1 MAEDT
6 GYGPSDT
13 DPVHQSIAT
22 ALSYGYSPD
31 EILNSLKS
39 SSEPQHQEWY
49 KNYSEK
55 QKEQNKDVAVV
66 NSNTPKTQLSE
77 GASTPLLSKL
87 HNLSNQDLALGLGA
101 VGLGG
106 VALTGIN
113 QIAKNA
119 VSRIFPSESEIQ
131 YREQNNIQKEKLSKG
146 IGAKAASDI
155 EHQQKLRENELAIA
169 EEKLNREKL
178 KTQQL
183 QAKAGIAPTSEPTGV
198 IPTSTAPV
206 ELPNA
211 QAPTPAT
218 LTSSP
223 QEMANFATG
232 GASPQKP
239 MTPNG
244 SPAPFAVPPQV
255 NPSSNPTGA
264 IGVGNMPEG
273 GSPAP
278 FATAPTTPAQQ
289 ALKTELTPPVN
300 NNPTSPIASV
310 QPNPVTSGEGASP
323 LHNPQGQ
330 GLTQTEATN
339 VSATPNSA
347 FPAETNAPKE
357 SGSLTNKAE
366 NPTQGGVEK
375 VEKEIKGAAK
385 PVIPRRTKEQ
395 TKVFEEEMPQN
406 KFYNQIANRLAG
418 TENLKEHPHITE
430 QFDKAW
436 EDVFH
441 NVLGGKME
449 RSKAGAPAKINEIE
463 SHINAN
469 AEKYPDLVKYMN
481 EAKQYAK
488 GNVNPKEGGF
498 SHIGAMLGM
507 LGAGGLGA
515 YMLHRYGN
523 PFEESMKKANE
534 AMGDVT
540 GTQDLLKA
548 NKAEELSPA
557 MRALFIKASNPVY
570 RKEINEKLV
579 TEKNPERI
587 KELKRELEKAK

>member
-77 GASTPLLSKL
+77 SASTPLLSKL

-198 IPTSTAPV
+198 IPTSSAPV

-211 QAPTPAT
+211 QTSNPAT
-218 LTSSP
+218 LTSSS

-232 GASPQKP
+232 AVASP
-239 MTPNG
+239 
-244 SPAPFAVPPQV
+244 SPGTQPVQPTQPVQVAPSAQPPQPVPP
-255 NPSSNPTGA
+255 
-264 IGVGNMPEG
+264 
-273 GSPAP
+273 
-278 FATAPTTPAQQ
+278 TPAQQ

-385 PVIPRRTKEQ
+385 PRLDKELILKDTPEQWTKLSKEGQ
-395 TKVFEEEMPQN
+395 TFLPGYGAGDNNLYNTYGAEGRKAILEKYNNGKPIGSYENYEAFNKKLKAGVPIGDVPDLMSKLPPEEE
-406 KFYNQIANRLAG
+406 AG
-418 TENLKEHPHITE
+418 NYGKLGRKGLVKATGVGGLLVTAAQLSHAAEEAKKGNYAPARESL
-430 QFDKAW
+430 FDLVSA
-436 EDVFH
+436 
-441 NVLGGKME
+441 LGGVGGMAATYMGGLDKDEDKKLAQHRYAYEM
-449 RSKAGAPAKINEIE
+449 SKKN
-463 SHINAN
+463 
-469 AEKYPDLVKYMN
+469 
-481 EAKQYAK
+481 
-488 GNVNPKEGGF
+488 
-498 SHIGAMLGM
+498 
-507 LGAGGLGA
+507 GAGRGQL
-515 YMLHRYGN
+515 N
-523 PFEESMKKANE
+523 STK
-534 AMGDVT
+534 
-540 GTQDLLKA
+540 
-548 NKAEELSPA
+548 
-557 MRALFIKASNPVY
+557 
-570 RKEINEKLV
+570 
-579 TEKNPERI
+579 
-587 KELKRELEKAK
+587 

>member
-77 GASTPLLSKL
+77 GPSTPLLSKL

-106 VALTGIN
+106 VALTGSN

-183 QAKAGIAPTSEPTGV
+183 QAKAGIAPISEPTGV

-232 GASPQKP
+232 AVAPPSPGTQP
-239 MTPNG
+239 VQPTQPVQV
-244 SPAPFAVPPQV
+244 APSAQPPQ
-255 NPSSNPTGA
+255 P
-264 IGVGNMPEG
+264 
-273 GSPAP
+273 
-278 FATAPTTPAQQ
+278 APTTPAQQ

-385 PVIPRRTKEQ
+385 PRLDKELILKDTPEQWTKLSKEGQ
-395 TKVFEEEMPQN
+395 TFLPGYGAGDNNLYNTYGAEGRKAILEKYNNGKPIGSYENYEALNKKLKAGVPIGDVPDLMSKLPAEEE
-406 KFYNQIANRLAG
+406 AG
-418 TENLKEHPHITE
+418 NYGKLGRKGLVRATGVGGLLVTAAQLSHAAE
-430 QFDKAW
+430 QAKKGNYAPARESLFDLVSA
-436 EDVFH
+436 
-441 NVLGGKME
+441 LGGVGGMAATHMGGLNKDEEKQLAQHRYAYEM
-449 RSKAGAPAKINEIE
+449 SKKN
-463 SHINAN
+463 
-469 AEKYPDLVKYMN
+469 
-481 EAKQYAK
+481 
-488 GNVNPKEGGF
+488 
-498 SHIGAMLGM
+498 
-507 LGAGGLGA
+507 GAGRGQL
-515 YMLHRYGN
+515 N
-523 PFEESMKKANE
+523 STK
-534 AMGDVT
+534 
-540 GTQDLLKA
+540 
-548 NKAEELSPA
+548 
-557 MRALFIKASNPVY
+557 
-570 RKEINEKLV
+570 
-579 TEKNPERI
+579 
-587 KELKRELEKAK
+587 

>member
-1 MAEDT
+1 MARFNIE
-6 GYGPSDT
+6 GYRKEAKEAGLDDKEIEQVIKEETSGF
-13 DPVHQSIAT
+13 H
-22 ALSYGYSPD
+22 PD
-31 EILNSLKS
+31 EPKIDNPAGTYDYIKPAAMALATGVGLKMAKHAYDKYLS
-39 SSEPQHQEWY
+39 I
-49 KNYSEK
+49 KNEGI
-55 QKEQNKDVAVV
+55 
-66 NSNTPKTQLSE
+66 PKT
-77 GASTPLLSKL
+77 
-87 HNLSNQDLALGLGA
+87 
-101 VGLGG
+101 
-106 VALTGIN
+106 
-113 QIAKNA
+113 
-119 VSRIFPSESEIQ
+119 ES
-131 YREQNNIQKEKLSKG
+131 EKLSER
-146 IGAKAASDI
+146 I
-155 EHQQKLRENELAIA
+155 EPLLDTNQQKPTGRVEPTLLPE
-169 EEKLNREKL
+169 
-178 KTQQL
+178 
-183 QAKAGIAPTSEPTGV
+183 GPVAPTSTG
-198 IPTSTAPV
+198 PV
-206 ELPNA
+206 ALPNA
-211 QAPTPAT
+211 QAPNPAT

-418 TENLKEHPHITE
+418 TENLKEHPHITQ

-449 RSKAGAPAKINEIE
+449 RSKGGSPAKINEIE

-557 MRALFIKASNPVY
+557 MRALFTKASNPVY
-570 RKEINEKLV
+570 RKEINEQLV

>member
-1 MAEDT
+1 MSDKKQPQYGEWEDVDNQKNDT
-6 GYGPSDT
+6 PQVIPSPSMEDK
-13 DPVHQSIAT
+13 A
-22 ALSYGYSPD
+22 
-31 EILNSLKS
+31 
-39 SSEPQHQEWY
+39 
-49 KNYSEK
+49 
-55 QKEQNKDVAVV
+55 
-66 NSNTPKTQLSE
+66 
-77 GASTPLLSKL
+77 PLLRKFHEL
-87 HNLSNQDLALGLGA
+87 TPAELGLGA
-101 VGLGG
+101 AGIAAVTMAGG
-106 VALTGIN
+106 QLI
-113 QIAKNA
+113 KNA
-119 VSRIFPSESEIQ
+119 VSRIFPSESERQ
-131 YREQNNIQKEKLSKG
+131 YREQNNIQKEKLNRGFGQKTE
-146 IGAKAASDI
+146 SDI
-155 EHQQKLRENELAIA
+155 EHQQRLRENEYAIA
-169 EEKLNREKL
+169 QEKLNRERI

-183 QAKAGIAPTSEPTGV
+183 QAKEGIASTQKPSGV
-198 IPTSTAPV
+198 PANVAGSIV
-206 ELPNA
+206 ELPNTATTGIQTTPTATAESTLGMLPPVTHNA
-211 QAPTPAT
+211 Q
-218 LTSSP
+218 
-223 QEMANFATG
+223 G
-232 GASPQKP
+232 V
-239 MTPNG
+239 
-244 SPAPFAVPPQV
+244 PAPFAVPAQI

-278 FATAPTTPAQQ
+278 FSTQPVIPSPPANPPAPPTTPAPLATFPSTPAQQ
-289 ALKTELTPPVN
+289 VIEQTTGTAPKPPVSN
-300 NNPTSPIASV
+300 QSAIGEVSA
-310 QPNPVTSGEGASP
+310 NPV
-323 LHNPQGQ
+323 
-330 GLTQTEATN
+330 
-339 VSATPNSA
+339 
-347 FPAETNAPKE
+347 E
-357 SGSLTNKAE
+357 SGSEANPLHEPGSDVGKTQLQASAESTENK
-366 NPTQGGVEK
+366 PPK
-375 VEKEIKGAAK
+375 LEKEIKGAVK
-385 PVIPRRTKEQ
+385 PVISRRTKEQ

-418 TENLKEHPHITE
+418 TENLKEHPHITK

-449 RSKAGAPAKINEIE
+449 RSQGGSPAKINEIE

-557 MRALFIKASNPVY
+557 MRALFTKASNPVY
-570 RKEINEKLV
+570 RKEINEQLV

-587 KELKRELEKAK
+587 NELKRELEKAK

>member
-77 GASTPLLSKL
+77 GPSTPLLSKL

-198 IPTSTAPV
+198 IPTSTGPV
-206 ELPNA
+206 ALPNA
-211 QAPTPAT
+211 QAPNPAT

-223 QEMANFATG
+223 QEMANFAIG

-385 PVIPRRTKEQ
+385 PRLDKELILKDTPEQWTKLSKEGQ
-395 TKVFEEEMPQN
+395 TFLPGYGAGDNNLYNTYGAEGRKAILEKYNNGKPIGSYENYEAFNKKLKAGVPIGDVPDLMSKLPAEEE
-406 KFYNQIANRLAG
+406 AG
-418 TENLKEHPHITE
+418 NYGKLGRKGLVKATGVGGLLVTAAQLSHAAE
-430 QFDKAW
+430 QAKKGNYAPARESLFDLVSA
-436 EDVFH
+436 
-441 NVLGGKME
+441 LGGVGGMAATHMGGLNKDEEKQLAQHRYAYEM
-449 RSKAGAPAKINEIE
+449 SKKN
-463 SHINAN
+463 
-469 AEKYPDLVKYMN
+469 
-481 EAKQYAK
+481 
-488 GNVNPKEGGF
+488 
-498 SHIGAMLGM
+498 
-507 LGAGGLGA
+507 GAGRGQL
-515 YMLHRYGN
+515 N
-523 PFEESMKKANE
+523 STK
-534 AMGDVT
+534 
-540 GTQDLLKA
+540 
-548 NKAEELSPA
+548 
-557 MRALFIKASNPVY
+557 
-570 RKEINEKLV
+570 
-579 TEKNPERI
+579 
-587 KELKRELEKAK
+587 

>member
-77 GASTPLLSKL
+77 SASTPLLSKL

-198 IPTSTAPV
+198 IPTSSAPV

-211 QAPTPAT
+211 QTSNPAT

-232 GASPQKP
+232 AVASP
-239 MTPNG
+239 
-244 SPAPFAVPPQV
+244 SPGTQPVQPTQPVQVAPSAQPPQPVPP
-255 NPSSNPTGA
+255 
-264 IGVGNMPEG
+264 
-273 GSPAP
+273 
-278 FATAPTTPAQQ
+278 TPAQQ

-323 LHNPQGQ
+323 LHNPQDQ

-385 PVIPRRTKEQ
+385 PRLDKELILKDTPEQWTKLSKEGQ
-395 TKVFEEEMPQN
+395 TFLPGYGAGDNNLYNTYGAEGRKAILEKYNNGKPIGSYKNYEDLNQKLKAGVPIGDVPDLMSKLPPEEE
-406 KFYNQIANRLAG
+406 AG
-418 TENLKEHPHITE
+418 NYGKLGRKGLVKATGVGGLLVTAAQLSHAAEEAKKGNYAPARESL
-430 QFDKAW
+430 FDLVSA
-436 EDVFH
+436 
-441 NVLGGKME
+441 LGGVGGMAATHMGGLDKDEDKKLAQHRYAYEM
-449 RSKAGAPAKINEIE
+449 SKKN
-463 SHINAN
+463 
-469 AEKYPDLVKYMN
+469 
-481 EAKQYAK
+481 
-488 GNVNPKEGGF
+488 
-498 SHIGAMLGM
+498 
-507 LGAGGLGA
+507 GAGRGQL
-515 YMLHRYGN
+515 N
-523 PFEESMKKANE
+523 STK
-534 AMGDVT
+534 
-540 GTQDLLKA
+540 
-548 NKAEELSPA
+548 
-557 MRALFIKASNPVY
+557 
-570 RKEINEKLV
+570 
-579 TEKNPERI
+579 
-587 KELKRELEKAK
+587 

>member
-77 GASTPLLSKL
+77 GPSTPLLSKL

-198 IPTSTAPV
+198 IPTSTGPV
-206 ELPNA
+206 ALPNA
-211 QAPTPAT
+211 QAPNPAT

-310 QPNPVTSGEGASP
+310 QPNPVTSGEGVSP

-385 PVIPRRTKEQ
+385 PRLDKELILKDTPEQWTKLSKEGQ
-395 TKVFEEEMPQN
+395 TFLPGYGAGDNNLYNTYGAEGRKAILEKYNNGKPIGSYENYEAFNKKLKAGVPIGDVPDLMSKLPAEEE
-406 KFYNQIANRLAG
+406 AG
-418 TENLKEHPHITE
+418 NYGKLGRKGLVRATGATGLLVTAAQLSHAAE
-430 QFDKAW
+430 QAKKGNYAPARESLFDLVSA
-436 EDVFH
+436 
-441 NVLGGKME
+441 LGGVGGMAATHMGGLNKDEEKQLAQHRYAYEM
-449 RSKAGAPAKINEIE
+449 SKKN
-463 SHINAN
+463 
-469 AEKYPDLVKYMN
+469 
-481 EAKQYAK
+481 
-488 GNVNPKEGGF
+488 
-498 SHIGAMLGM
+498 
-507 LGAGGLGA
+507 GAGRGQL
-515 YMLHRYGN
+515 N
-523 PFEESMKKANE
+523 STK
-534 AMGDVT
+534 
-540 GTQDLLKA
+540 
-548 NKAEELSPA
+548 
-557 MRALFIKASNPVY
+557 
-570 RKEINEKLV
+570 
-579 TEKNPERI
+579 
-587 KELKRELEKAK
+587 

>member
-77 GASTPLLSKL
+77 GPSTPLLSKL

-347 FPAETNAPKE
+347 FPAETNSPKE

-385 PVIPRRTKEQ
+385 PRLDKELILKDTPEQWTKLSKEGQ
-395 TKVFEEEMPQN
+395 TFLPGYGAGDNNLYNTYGAEGRKAILEKYNNGKPIGSYKNYEELNQKLKAGVPIGDVPDLMSKLPPEEE
-406 KFYNQIANRLAG
+406 AG
-418 TENLKEHPHITE
+418 NYGKLGRKGLVKATGVGGLLVTAAQLSHAAE
-430 QFDKAW
+430 QAKKGNYAPARESLFDLVSA
-436 EDVFH
+436 
-441 NVLGGKME
+441 LGGVGGMAATHMGGLNKDEEKQLAQHRYAYEM
-449 RSKAGAPAKINEIE
+449 SKKN
-463 SHINAN
+463 
-469 AEKYPDLVKYMN
+469 
-481 EAKQYAK
+481 
-488 GNVNPKEGGF
+488 
-498 SHIGAMLGM
+498 
-507 LGAGGLGA
+507 GAGRGRL
-515 YMLHRYGN
+515 N
-523 PFEESMKKANE
+523 PS
-534 AMGDVT
+534 
-540 GTQDLLKA
+540 Q
-548 NKAEELSPA
+548 
-557 MRALFIKASNPVY
+557 
-570 RKEINEKLV
+570 
-579 TEKNPERI
+579 
-587 KELKRELEKAK
+587 